1 MPSKSSMIHV
11 RVDPVVKA
19 EAAEALSGVGLSL
32 SDAVRILLTRI
43 AKEGGLPAGL
53 TCNQEEH
60 DRWFKAKV
68 QAALEDTSPTI
79 AHSQVM
85 DEAEQL
91 LATPYL
97 KQK

>member
-11 RVDPVVKA
+11 RVDPIVKA

-68 QAALEDTSPTI
+68 KAALEDTSQTI
-79 AHSQVM
+79 AHGQVV
-85 DEAEQL
+85 DEADKL
-91 LATPYL
+91 LATL
-97 KQK
+97 GRDK